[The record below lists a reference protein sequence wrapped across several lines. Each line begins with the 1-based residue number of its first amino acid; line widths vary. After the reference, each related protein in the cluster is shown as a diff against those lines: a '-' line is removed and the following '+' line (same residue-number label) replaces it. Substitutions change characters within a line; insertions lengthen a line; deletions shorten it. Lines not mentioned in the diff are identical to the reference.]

1 MKKRIIFS
9 MLATMFAIGMSAQ
22 EAPTYPHA
30 FVSVQGGVMRPY
42 NGEGIDRKFSP
53 MGAVS
58 FGYNFT
64 NYFGLRLQ
72 ANGSMWTAEN
82 TPIGDFK
89 SKAANIDLDMLFNLS
104 NVIFPNKC
112 NKLNVIAIAGAPFNI
127 AIPHAW
133 VDNYCHSVAE
143 GGAMWNSAWKVG
155 GMLEYNLNKKW
166 AVNLEG
172 GTNYVRQK
180 HHGVYDDN
188 KWWPYAM
195 VGVTFRLGQKKA
207 AKHEEPVM
215 VEEVYFE
222 EEPYTEIVKKQR
234 PIETVEQA
242 NMEKVVF
249 YSLAQSDANKAEGID
264 AAIKDAAELIKT
276 DPEAKI
282 TVTGYADKGTGTAVV
297 NKRLSKERA
306 EGVTAKLINEYGVN
320 AANITTDF
328 KGDTEQPYA
337 ENDKNRCVIIK
348 GEGKFKVTKYEEYE
362 EKVEK
367 TRQVEKTRMV
377 EKK

>member
-1 MKKRIIFS
+1 
-9 MLATMFAIGMSAQ
+9 
-22 EAPTYPHA
+22 
-30 FVSVQGGVMRPY
+30 
-42 NGEGIDRKFSP
+42 
-53 MGAVS
+53 
-58 FGYNFT
+58 
-64 NYFGLRLQ
+64 
-72 ANGSMWTAEN
+72 
-82 TPIGDFK
+82 
-89 SKAANIDLDMLFNLS
+89 
-104 NVIFPNKC
+104 
-112 NKLNVIAIAGAPFNI
+112 
-127 AIPHAW
+127 
-133 VDNYCHSVAE
+133 
-143 GGAMWNSAWKVG
+143 
-155 GMLEYNLNKKW
+155 
-166 AVNLEG
+166 
-172 GTNYVRQK
+172 
-180 HHGVYDDN
+180 
-188 KWWPYAM
+188 
-195 VGVTFRLGQKKA
+195 
-207 AKHEEPVM
+207 M

-234 PIETVEQA
+234 PIETVEQT

-249 YSLAQSDANKAEGID
+249 YGLAQSDANKAEGID